1 MISRVIEIIEY
12 YSESHSIDFKRE
24 QYPLEK
30 HRKKHEL
37 LKDISSMANH
47 PSDEDKYLIIGVEE
61 NNGKA
66 NSFHNINDLI
76 DQASYQQFV
85 NNHIEPELNFDY
97 NSLEYKGYQLAY
109 FRIFNNNNRPYLIK
123 KEVRNFV
130 DNNKI
135 EFREGD
141 GFIRKGTSTDKITR
155 NELDIIYERKFR
167 GIDRKSDI
175 IVTPTVGKPDDDELS
190 MIPDIKYI
198 DIDIENKSNKSI
210 DLDDIEMKVYKSE
223 DYILISE
230 YDLKRE
236 LRERENKKKSIYDIG
251 SSVVGPIADF
261 NYNVEDLDDYVFVE
275 VSMRVNHKSV
285 LIIPQKK
292 TEKHVFGKSL
302 FVKSD
307 SPVNMK
313 VEVTIRSDD
322 FPEGELIKS
331 IEFSVC

>member
-37 LKDISSMANH
+37 LKDISAMANH
-47 PSDEDKYLIIGVEE
+47 PSDEDKYIIIGV
-61 NNGKA
+61 KA
-66 NSFHNINDLI
+66 KDGRAYLFHNINNII
-76 DQASYQQFV
+76 DQASYQQFISS
-85 NNHIEPELNFDY
+85 HIEPEINFQY
-97 NSLEYKGYQLAY
+97 NSFEYKGYQLAY
-109 FRIFNNNNRPYLIK
+109 FRIFNNHDRPYLLRK
-123 KEVRNFV
+123 DVKNFV
-130 DNNKI
+130 DNNRI

-155 NELDIIYERKFR
+155 NDFDNIYEKKFR
-167 GIDRKSDI
+167 DNDRKSDI

-198 DIDIENKSNKSI
+198 DINIENKSNKSI

-236 LRERENKKKSIYDIG
+236 LWERENKKKSIYDIG
-251 SSVVGPIADF
+251 SSVVGPMANFHSHIEYF
-261 NYNVEDLDDYVFVE
+261 DDYVLVE
-275 VSMRVNHKSV
+275 VSMRINHKSV
-285 LIIPQKK
+285 LNIPQKRI
-292 TEKHVFGKSL
+292 EQNVFGKSL
-302 FVKSD
+302 LVKSD
-307 SPVNMK
+307 GPVNIK
-313 VEVTIRSDD
+313 LEVTIRSDD
-322 FPEGELIKS
+322 FSEGELIKS
-331 IEFSVC
+331 AELSIT